1 MSKITF
7 PPGCCAYCS
16 MRGTL
21 TRHGQRC
28 TRRTAARHEG
38 GTGTVDDD
46 WREDGYGRSRMTGGA
61 LIYIVI
67 VVVAAIWVGAVL
79 L

>member
-1 MSKITF
+1 M
-7 PPGCCAYCS
+7 
-16 MRGTL
+16 
-21 TRHGQRC
+21 
-28 TRRTAARHEG
+28 
-38 GTGTVDDD
+38 DDD